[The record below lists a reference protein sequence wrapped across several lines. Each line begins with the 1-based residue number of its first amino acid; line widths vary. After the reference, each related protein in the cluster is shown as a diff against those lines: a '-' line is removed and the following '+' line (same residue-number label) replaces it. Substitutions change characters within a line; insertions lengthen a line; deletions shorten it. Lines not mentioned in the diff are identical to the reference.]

1 MKNKILIGILLLV
14 VMMTGVSCT
23 KSAKNAEESAAKDVI
38 TTEESSISTDV
49 LTVQESEELQGT
61 DDVDSIDTEKSEEV
75 QEADDTNADESE
87 QIEEPAQ
94 EEQFIGEE

>member
-14 VMMTGVSCT
+14 LMMTGASCT
-23 KSAKNAEESAAKDVI
+23 KSAKNSEESAVKDVI
-38 TTEESSISTDV
+38 TAEESIISTDV